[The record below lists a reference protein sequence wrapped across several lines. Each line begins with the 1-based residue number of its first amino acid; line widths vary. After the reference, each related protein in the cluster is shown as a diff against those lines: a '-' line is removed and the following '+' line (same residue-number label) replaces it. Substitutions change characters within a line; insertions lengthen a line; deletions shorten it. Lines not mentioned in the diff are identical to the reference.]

1 MRTKKNYIGLEFN
14 GWTVKEEIDR
24 TWSHLNRRLLIS
36 DGNQTKTI
44 WLGQLTSLVNS
55 EFSNDNQKDGDCC
68 PAKNTSHKFQCLPL
82 NQEQVNFIVSEVIQ
96 NTQINS
102 LNSKIGDRAQS
113 LIKKSNPY
121 RLFEFEDDTEFLR
134 HILSTSQE
142 TSWQTHLGKIFETI
156 QIQISGGTKSS
167 ERGMDYFIPPNIYL
181 GAKSSS
187 SWANSDQR
195 KSMQKNAETLS
206 SKGFEIYVICS
217 YGNSDK
223 EYDSYT
229 QLSGKKGWEFISG
242 DENMYKK
249 ILTALEVEKNTI
261 ATLKNKIYKNLESEV
276 LDFWV
281 SNFYIENKFNKQKYL
296 DYVSKKSKTRKKN
309 NY

>member
-1 MRTKKNYIGLEFN
+1 MSYRRDYIGLKFN
-14 GWTVKEEIDR
+14 GWTVVAEVDK
-24 TWSHLNRRLLIS
+24 TWSHGNRKYIIS

-44 WLGQLTSLVNS
+44 WQSQLPSSVNS
-55 EFSNDNQKDGDCC
+55 EISNDNQKNDDCC

-102 LNSKIGDRAQS
+102 LNSKISDRAKS

-142 TSWQTHLGKIFETI
+142 KSWQTHLGKIYETI
-156 QIQISGGTKSS
+156 QIRISGGTKSL

-181 GAKSSS
+181 GAKSSTY
-187 SWANSDQR
+187 WANADQR

-206 SKGFEIYVICS
+206 SKGFEIYVICF
-217 YGNSDK
+217 YGNSEK
-223 EYDSYT
+223 EFGSYT
-229 QLSGKKGWEFISG
+229 QLSGKKGLEFISG

-249 ILTALEVEKNTI
+249 ILTAFEVEKNTI

-281 SNFYIENKFNKQKYL
+281 SNFYIENKFNEQKYL
-296 DYVSKKSKTRKKN
+296 DYVSKKS
-309 NY
+309 